1 MYHKRD
7 KQCDQCCVTEVSVSF
22 LDNCHQT
29 ELCDGKCQKC
39 EDRCENSISS
49 DGLFEISEASNG
61 EEGWEFCEKY
71 KPELVLTDIRMPK
84 MDGIQLLQEIRNN
97 ELEIKV
103 IILSAYSDFEYA
115 RSAIVNG
122 ASDYLLKPFDDT
134 ALTECLNN
142 FPLFSLHIFFTPL
155 QLIQQTS
162 TTKRLLPYEMKAD

>member
-1 MYHKRD
+1 MKVLVVEDEFYARKAMIRQI
-7 KQCDQCCVTEVSVSF
+7 KKYDQ
-22 LDNCHQT
+22 
-29 ELCDGKCQKC
+29 
-39 EDRCENSISS
+39 

-122 ASDYLLKPFDDT
+122 ASDYLLKPIDV
-134 ALTECLNN
+134 
-142 FPLFSLHIFFTPL
+142 
-155 QLIQQTS
+155 
-162 TTKRLLPYEMKAD
+162 